1 MRGLPACDTLPNMVA
16 TDRARNLRRQS
27 TDAECLLWRHLR
39 DRQLAGLKFRRQHP
53 LGNFIVDFVCLEHL
67 LVIELD
73 GGQHAS
79 QQQAD
84 AHREALLMGL
94 GYRVLRFWN
103 NEVLG
108 NTEGVLEA
116 IVEIAQSGAPPSPS
130 R

>member
-1 MRGLPACDTLPNMVA
+1 MRGLPRYDTLPFMAA
-16 TDRARNLRRQS
+16 TDRARNLRQRS
-27 TDAECLLWRHLR
+27 TDTERLLWRHLR

-53 LGNFIVDFVCLEHL
+53 LGNFVVDFVCLEHR
-67 LVIELD
+67 LVVELD
-73 GGQHAS
+73 GGQHAT

-84 AHREALLMGL
+84 ADREAFLMGL

-108 NTEGVLEA
+108 NTVGVLEA
-116 IVEIAQSGAPPSPS
+116 IVSAARSADPPSPS

>member
-1 MRGLPACDTLPNMVA
+1 MAA
-16 TDRARNLRRQS
+16 KDRARNLRRKS

-53 LGNFIVDFVCLEHL
+53 LGNFVVDFVCLEHC
-67 LVIELD
+67 LVVEVD
-73 GGQHAS
+73 GGQHAT
-79 QQQAD
+79 QQKAD
-84 AHREALLMGL
+84 ADREAGLVRL

-108 NTEGVLEA
+108 NTVGVLET
-116 IVEIAQSGAPPSPS
+116 IVRAVRSADPPSPS

>member
-1 MRGLPACDTLPNMVA
+1 MVA
-16 TDRARNLRRQS
+16 TDRARNLRQRS
-27 TDAECLLWRHLR
+27 TDAEHLLWRHLR

-53 LGNFIVDFVCLEHL
+53 LGNFVVDFVCLEHRL
-67 LVIELD
+67 IVEVD
-73 GGQHAS
+73 GGQHAT

-84 AHREALLMGL
+84 ANREAFLMRL

-108 NTEGVLEA
+108 NTEGVLET
-116 IVEIAQSGAPPSPS
+116 IVRTALSSDPPSPS